1 MNKRQI
7 KKKVK
12 QAKTNNE
19 RGMTLSPEE
28 IHFIKN
34 YGYYYCTQ
42 KEAAFV
48 IDNWEEFKTIINGIA
63 RGIADAFQSFAD
75 SLRGEE

>member
-1 MNKRQI
+1 MNKRQL

-19 RGMTLSPEE
+19 RGMILSPEE

-34 YGYYYCTQ
+34 YGYYYCTE

-48 IDNWEEFKTIINGIA
+48 IDHWEEFKTIITGIA
-63 RGIADAFQSFAD
+63 EGIADAFQSVAD
-75 SLRGEE
+75 SLRCE